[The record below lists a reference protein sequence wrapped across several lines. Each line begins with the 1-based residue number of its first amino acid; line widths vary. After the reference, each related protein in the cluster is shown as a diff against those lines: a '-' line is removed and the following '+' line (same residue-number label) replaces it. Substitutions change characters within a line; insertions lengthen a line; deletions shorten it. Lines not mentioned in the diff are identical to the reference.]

1 MRANEMNQAGDVVL
15 LDVAR
20 ERRRFIDLANA
31 NENWIQT
38 VASFALEGIALTDD
52 NAERA
57 GRLLSGA
64 ITLEQ
69 GYEEIRRKYGLQC
82 VTA

>member
-1 MRANEMNQAGDVVL
+1 MRVNETNQAGDVVS

-52 NAERA
+52 NA
-57 GRLLSGA
+57 
-64 ITLEQ
+64 
-69 GYEEIRRKYGLQC
+69 
-82 VTA
+82 